1 MLNTVSQYPILIT
14 QYSLP
19 MCGIAGAIAFSEAG
33 KKYSDRI
40 GDAVAALRHRGPDGE
55 GIFRDENVALGHTRL
70 AIIDTSDNAAQPFTS
85 TDGRYTIVFNGEIF
99 NYRELRAEMEK
110 EGVKFR
116 TQSDTEVLLAFFHR
130 NKKDPTNFLRL
141 NGFFA
146 FAVWDKQEKKL
157 VVARDLTGEKPL
169 YYCWDDDKLLF
180 ASEPGALIAM
190 GVKPVLHQQALPS
203 YLQLNYVAGRQS
215 MFEGIQHL
223 PAGSFLEY
231 PSEPAEHQAHFFW
244 GAIPTPKQRAQLT
257 YAEARQKLAVK
268 LENAVTRRL
277 VADVPLGAFLSGGLD
292 SSIVTALAKR
302 HKDELETFSIGFAD
316 EPYFDET
323 AYAKMVARHLGT
335 KHHVFSLTNNDL
347 LGSLHEFLAH
357 CDEPFADS
365 SALAVNI
372 LAKETKRHVTV
383 ALSGDGADELFAGYH
398 KHEAELRAR
407 TKSGLN
413 NLLRHTQE
421 FWQLL
426 PASRNSAFGNR
437 VRQLRKFTA
446 GLNLSPEERYWRWA
460 SIASENEV
468 KALLL
473 AAQKT
478 AHDFPVLYLDGE
490 NFNEVLRADMKIVL
504 EGDMLVK
511 VDRMSMLHGLEVR
524 PPFLDHEVVD
534 FVMQLPAEFKIQPG
548 NRKRILKDTFRD
560 LLPAEIF
567 TRRKQG
573 FEVPLLKWFRNELRG
588 LIDELLDEKF
598 LKEQQLFHTEAV
610 KQLRKQ
616 LHSSN
621 PGDSAARIWG
631 LIVFQSWWKKYCRN
645 GN

>member
-1 MLNTVSQYPILIT
+1 
-14 QYSLP
+14 
-19 MCGIAGAIAFSEAG
+19 MCGIAGVLAFSEEG
-33 KKYSDRI
+33 KKYLDRI
-40 GDAVAALRHRGPDGE
+40 GDAVAVLRHRGPDGE
-55 GIFRDENVALGHTRL
+55 GIFRDENVALAHTRL
-70 AIIDTSDNAAQPFTS
+70 AIIDTSANAAQPFTS

-99 NYRELRAEMEK
+99 NYRELRAELEK

-130 NKKDPTNFLRL
+130 YKKDPTDFHRL

-169 YYCWDDDKLLF
+169 YYCWDDEKLLF

-190 GVKPVLHQQALPS
+190 GVKAVLQQRALPS
-203 YLQLNYVAGRQS
+203 YLQLKYVAGRQS
-215 MFEGIQHL
+215 MFEGIQRL

-231 PSEPAEHQAHFFW
+231 PCEPAEHHAPFFW
-244 GAIPTPKQRAQLT
+244 GAIPTPKQRAQLS
-257 YAEARQKLAVK
+257 YAEAQQKLAVK
-268 LENAVTRRL
+268 LESAVTRRL

-323 AYAKMVARHLGT
+323 AYAKMVAKHLGT

-473 AAQKT
+473 ATPKT
-478 AHDFPVLYLDGE
+478 VHDFPALYLDGE
-490 NFNEVLRADMKIVL
+490 DFNEVLHADMKVVL

-534 FVMQLPAEFKIQPG
+534 FVMQLPAEYKIQPG

-567 TRRKQG
+567 ARRKQG

-631 LIVFQSWWKKYCRN
+631 LMVFQSWWRKYCRN